1 MSKITWGLQRGITP
15 RLGARLVQEETLVH
29 RYLRMIYSLFPEEG
43 EHIVVK
49 HYLGALSSDSKIS
62 LSEMMQ
68 SGVIAVS
75 SLSWFM
81 CCVTL

>member
-1 MSKITWGLQRGITP
+1 
-15 RLGARLVQEETLVH
+15 
-29 RYLRMIYSLFPEEG
+29 MIYSLFPEEG
-43 EHIVVK
+43 EHIASKRKDLFEKKKDIAAK
-49 HYLGALSSDSKIS
+49 HYLGALSSDRKTS

-68 SGVIAVS
+68 SGVIAAS